1 VAWPFLLFFCFSF
14 FCKFLFA
21 NLPCTSFVYLMLS
34 LSHTRSRSLYGS
46 LCSLALVLRSRS
58 FAHVKI
64 YSFIPIFFSCSCCKT
79 KIQHIS
85 FVAFSFRY
93 NFIEFKCI
101 KNWKLP
107 SVSWLHLK
115 SVLKNATNR
124 CERQSK
130 ENPQTTKI
138 VCARLC
144 KV

>member
-1 VAWPFLLFFCFSF
+1 LEAIWRRRRCRKLFNTLYCCCCYCLKWLGLFSLLLFFMQNF
-14 FCKFLFA
+14 FA

-58 FAHVKI
+58 LAHVKF

-115 SVLKNATNR
+115 SA
-124 CERQSK
+124 
-130 ENPQTTKI
+130 
-138 VCARLC
+138 
-144 KV
+144 